1 MPMLFWGHSN
11 PQKNG
16 KASSSSSA
24 EARLN
29 CARRVHHEVCSLLL
43 SALESLRATLAD
55 FGDHLVPA
63 SSLQR
68 AKIDRDVAEAGKRLA
83 RLSGAAKV
91 RRANDDEWDMNE
103 SPFLPT
109 TVQNLLPLLASLL
122 LVTHGLNTYV
132 TS

>member
-1 MPMLFWGHSN
+1 MQPKY

-16 KASSSSSA
+16 KASSSSWA

-55 FGDHLVPA
+55 FGDHLLVHPA

-68 AKIDRDVAEAGKRLA
+68 AKIDRDVAEAGKRMA
-83 RLSGAAKV
+83 RLSEAAKV
-91 RRANDDEWDMNE
+91 RIAHRFVLIRDH
-103 SPFLPT
+103 
-109 TVQNLLPLLASLL
+109 TV
-122 LVTHGLNTYV
+122 HK
-132 TS
+132 